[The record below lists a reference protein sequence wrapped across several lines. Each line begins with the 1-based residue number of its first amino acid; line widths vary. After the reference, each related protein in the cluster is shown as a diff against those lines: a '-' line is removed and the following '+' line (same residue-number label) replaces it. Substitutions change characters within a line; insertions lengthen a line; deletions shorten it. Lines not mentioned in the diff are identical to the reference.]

1 MRILLHMRMWTN
13 HQSHHPYIRVNPS
26 YLSYPPSPLL
36 SSPLITS
43 HLIPSHPI
51 PSHPIP
57 SHPIPSPLILS
68 HLISLHL
75 ISSPLILFH
84 LILSHHITSPLRSS
98 PILFSY
104 QHSAPV
110 SAMAQ
115 PDPSVAT
122 KPTHRSICLL
132 KQKSPSSVEIVC
144 SRSPILLLMDI
155 GPFTKS
161 G

>member
-1 MRILLHMRMWTN
+1 MRMWTN
-13 HQSHHPYIRVNPS
+13 HQSNQPYIRLNSS
-26 YLSYPPSPLL
+26 YLSYPLL
-36 SSPLITS
+36 SSHHITS
-43 HLIPSHPI
+43 HLIS
-51 PSHPIP
+51 
-57 SHPIPSPLILS
+57 
-68 HLISLHL
+68 
-75 ISSPLILFH
+75 
-84 LILSHHITSPLRSS
+84 SHHITSHHITSHHITFHHITSHHITSHLRSS

-155 GPFTKS
+155 GPLTKS
-161 G
+161 GCGTGRSTPDPGVAGYTVSGPLFRSD